1 MICAVK
7 ADFKMSATG
16 FQLQLLD
23 LLPHDTSCNKSSV
36 TAASVSVHFAMFV
49 HTLNLDFLVRVA

>member
-23 LLPHDTSCNKSSV
+23 LLPHDASCNKSPV
-36 TAASVSVHFAMFV
+36 TGASVSVYFAMFV
-49 HTLNLDFLVRVA
+49 HILNLDLLVRVA